1 MISFDSIS
9 NIISILDNIRAEIN
23 QNYPELS
30 EKEWFQQ
37 LEDALDYLDKV
48 KLLMDF

>member
-9 NIISILDNIRAEIN
+9 NIISLLDSIRDEIN
-23 QNYPELS
+23 ENYPKLS

-37 LEDALDYLDKV
+37 LEDVLEYLDKV